1 MCGHTLPTR
10 PEKMPAAFRAPGCIT
25 LVATGHRSGK
35 RIVSDEAEV
44 IRRVVGG
51 ETEAFRLLVQ
61 RYQRSVLALAN
72 GLLGNAEAAADIGQD
87 VFLAA
92 YERLGSFDAARGRF
106 ITWLLTIARNK
117 CLNALKKKAPAYL
130 EVLPERLPART
141 PEDELSEKEAFARLD
156 RALAALPVEQRTAFV
171 LAEFEGLSHEEI
183 SQIEGVA
190 AGTIRSRLSRAK
202 AELRAQ
208 LGELKEPVP

>member
-1 MCGHTLPTR
+1 
-10 PEKMPAAFRAPGCIT
+10 
-25 LVATGHRSGK
+25 VN
-35 RIVSDEAEV
+35 DEAEV

-51 ETEAFRLLVQ
+51 ETEAFCLLVD
-61 RYQRSVLALAN
+61 RYQRPVLALAG
-72 GLLGNAEAAADIGQD
+72 GLLGNAEAAADVGQD

-92 YERLGSFDAARGRF
+92 YERLGSFDATRSSF

-117 CLNALKKKAPAYL
+117 CLNALKKKVPACPGTLL
-130 EVLPERLPART
+130 ERPLVRT
-141 PEDELSEKEAFARLD
+141 PEDELFEKEAFARLD
-156 RALAALPVEQRTAFV
+156 LALALLPVEQRTAFV

-202 AELRAQ
+202 AELRVQ
-208 LGELKEPVP
+208 LDELKDSVS